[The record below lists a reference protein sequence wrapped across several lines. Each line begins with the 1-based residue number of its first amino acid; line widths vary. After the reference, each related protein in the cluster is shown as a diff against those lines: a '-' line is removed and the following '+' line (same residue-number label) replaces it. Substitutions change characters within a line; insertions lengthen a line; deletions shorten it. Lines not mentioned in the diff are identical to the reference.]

1 MKRSIT
7 DFIEIKR
14 FKNGK
19 IALNQNL
26 RNEGNIYRQLKEL
39 GFCRTKIND
48 KSLLYRRVG
57 NEIVPVK
64 KYHLNDAFKDYLKET
79 DFEDLPVELT
89 TNDIINWFYEKDPIK
104 KNGLF
109 YQILKD
115 QLNAEELHQV
125 KMKTDISYKQTF
137 LNNEMLEKLK
147 MWNFK
152 RTIDEKST
160 ICSGRPLYYKNIGNE
175 EFLIFSHYNHEN
187 VSISGFDLWRATF
200 SSEKS
205 IGKKKPKKLY
215 DISLSF
221 NLDKDFKLIKE
232 YV

>member
-1 MKRSIT
+1 MKKSIT

-19 IALNQNL
+19 ITIKHNL
-26 RNEGNIYRQLKEL
+26 RNEGNIYRKLKEL
-39 GFCRTKIND
+39 GFRQTILND
-48 KSLLYRRVG
+48 KIFLYRKVG

-64 KYHLNDAFKDYLKET
+64 KYHLNDAFKNYLEES
-79 DFEDLPVELT
+79 DFEDLPEELT
-89 TNDIINWFYEKDPIK
+89 NNDIINWFYEKDPIK

-115 QLNAEELHQV
+115 ELTTEEIHQV
-125 KMKTDISYKQTF
+125 KMKTDIPYRQTF
-137 LNNEMLEKLK
+137 LYNEMLDKLK
-147 MWNFK
+147 IWDFK
-152 RTIDEKST
+152 KTIDKKGT
-160 ICSGRPLYYKNIGNE
+160 ICSGSPLYYKNIGKE
-175 EFLIFSHYNHEN
+175 EFLIFSHYNHN
-187 VSISGFDLWRATF
+187 KVSISGFDLWRATY

-205 IGKKKPKKLY
+205 IGKKKPRKLD

-221 NLDKDFKLIKE
+221 NLEKDYKLIKE

>member
-19 IALNQNL
+19 IALKQNL

-48 KSLLYRRVG
+48 KCLLYRRVG

-64 KYHLNDAFKDYLKET
+64 KHHLNDAFKDYLKET

-125 KMKTDISYKQTF
+125 KMKTDISYKQIF
-137 LNNEMLEKLK
+137 LNNEMLENFKV
-147 MWNFK
+147 WNFK

-160 ICSGRPLYYKNIGNE
+160 ICSGSPLYYKSIGNE

-200 SSEKS
+200 SSEKL
-205 IGKKKPKKLY
+205 IGKKKPKKLN

-221 NLDKDFKLIKE
+221 NLEKDFKLIKE
-232 YV
+232 YI